1 MPRSMS
7 PESSWEGLP
16 TIFPSPIHYHS
27 ETSAMPVPRT
37 SFVGREREVG
47 LVQALLRRSDVR
59 LLTLTGP
66 GGVGKTRTAIRSV
79 APAPSSALF
88 VDLADVLQPA
98 LVLPTIAAALGVRR
112 DGRPVLDHL
121 KSALRDDDY
130 LLVLD
135 NFEQVLSAA
144 PALADLLDACS
155 NVKLLVTSRAVLG
168 VAGEHVVDIQPFP
181 LPPLRSSQPDEQACD
196 FDACRLFVDRAQAL
210 DPEFALTSVNAR
222 TVVSIC
228 QRLDGLPLA
237 IELAAAWVSVLSPNA
252 LLAQLGNPLGL
263 PIGGLSGAP
272 QRQRSVR
279 DTIAWSYGLLS
290 PPSQALFR
298 RIAVFHG
305 GCSLDAMIA
314 ICGDGSLD
322 VLQELRALVGNSLIR
337 RTDDPT
343 GDSRYTLLETVR
355 EFGAECLE
363 QSGEAGSFRQRHAA
377 YFLALAEHAE
387 AKQNTIERDVWL
399 DRLEAEHGNLHSA
412 LEWAL
417 AQEDAEIALGLC
429 GSPLP
434 LWQFRYYSNLGRAWV
449 RRALALGKEVSAP
462 VMRKA
467 VYCAGTL
474 AYVEGELAEAAVL
487 FADALLR
494 YQEADDPEMTGRVE
508 LALGRLTWNDDDL
521 DAARDGRAW
530 FDSAKLRFEGCGDKV
545 GLAHSLHY
553 EGLVAFK
560 DGDHPRAEA
569 CLRDALAMWQSLGF
583 TWELAQCIPGH
594 LADVARV
601 EGNLT
606 DATALYQ
613 ECLRFNWD
621 RQYLEDVSWSLTGLA
636 LIAATDGQVEQ
647 AVRLMALADRFEWAP
662 RSSLTPHIRRLRDL
676 AVGML
681 EERVDS
687 ERFAQ
692 IQASVRSADLA
703 TEIGAALALTRR
715 EPAAEAPSADGHG
728 LTQREREVLR
738 MMASGKSNQDIA
750 DVLFVSLGTV
760 KVHVTHILAKLG
772 VKSRSAATDYAHRHD
787 LA

>member
-1 MPRSMS
+1 MPRSVS
-7 PESSWEGLP
+7 RESSREGLP
-16 TIFPSPIHYHS
+16 SIFPVPIEHRP

-59 LLTLTGP
+59 LVTVTGP
-66 GGVGKTRTAIRSV
+66 GGVGKTRTAIRAV
-79 APAPSSALF
+79 SSAPHSAQF
-88 VDLADVLQPA
+88 VDLADVQQPA
-98 LVLPTIAAALGVRR
+98 LVLPTIAAALGVRP
-112 DGRPVLDHL
+112 DGRPVLDNL
-121 KSALRDDDY
+121 GAVLRDDDY

-135 NFEQVLSAA
+135 NFEQVLPAA
-144 PALADLLDACS
+144 SALADLLDTCP
-155 NVKLLVTSRAVLG
+155 NVKLLATSRAVLG
-168 VAGEHVVDIQPFP
+168 IPGEHVVDIRPFP
-181 LPPLRSSQPDEQACD
+181 LPPLRSPESETDAVD

-210 DPEFALTSVNAR
+210 DPEFALTSANGP
-222 TVVSIC
+222 TIVSIC

-237 IELAAAWVSVLSPNA
+237 IELAAAWVSVLSPSE
-252 LLAQLGNPLGL
+252 LLAQLEYRLAL
-263 PIGGLSGAP
+263 PSGGSLEAP
-272 QRQRSVR
+272 PRQRSLR
-279 DTIAWSYGLLS
+279 DTIAWSYELLS
-290 PPSQALFR
+290 APSQALFR
-298 RIAVFHG
+298 RLAVFNG
-305 GCSLDAMIA
+305 GCSLDAIRE

-322 VLQELRALVGNSLIR
+322 VLQELRALVANSLVR
-337 RTDDPT
+337 RTDDPA

-355 EFGAECLE
+355 EFGVESLQ
-363 QSGEAGSFRQRHAA
+363 QSGEAGIIRQRHAA
-377 YFLALAEHAE
+377 YFLALAERAE
-387 AKQNTIERDVWL
+387 AKQNTIERDAWL

-417 AQEDAEIALGLC
+417 EQEDAEIALGLC
-429 GSPLP
+429 GSLLP
-434 LWQFRYYSNLGRAWV
+434 LWQFRYYSNLGRDWV
-449 RRALALGKEVSAP
+449 RRALALGKDVSAP

-474 AYVEGELAEAAVL
+474 AYVEGEFAEAAVL
-487 FADALLR
+487 FADALMR

-521 DAARDGRAW
+521 DAAREGREW

-553 EGLVAFK
+553 EGLIAFK
-560 DGDHPRAEA
+560 DGDYPRAEA
-569 CLRDALAMWQSLGF
+569 CLRDALAMWQALGF
-583 TWELAQCIPGH
+583 SWELAQCIPGH

-601 EGNLT
+601 QGNLT
-606 DATALYQ
+606 DAMILYQ
-613 ECLRFNWD
+613 ECLSFNWD
-621 RQYLEDVSWSLTGLA
+621 RQYLEDVTWSLAGLA

-647 AVRLMALADRFEWAP
+647 AVRLVALADRFEWAP

-703 TEIGAALALTRR
+703 AEIGAALALTRS
-715 EPAAEAPSADGHG
+715 ETSQKAPSPAGFG
-728 LTQREREVLR
+728 LTEREREVLQ
-738 MMASGKSNQDIA
+738 MMAAGKSNQDIA
-750 DVLFVSLGTV
+750 DALFVSLGTV
-760 KVHVTHILAKLG
+760 KVHVTHILAKLD
-772 VKSRSAATDYAHRHD
+772 VKSRSAATDYAHRHH